1 MSIQPHSHI
10 GTSYVVNILIIFIYL
25 MVQRQNAFEIIESY
39 HNHILDRDRDRS
51 RYCDDTMP
59 QIYLNEN
66 NFTIDF

>member
-1 MSIQPHSHI
+1 
-10 GTSYVVNILIIFIYL
+10 